1 MARLEELTPGTSV
14 TGILPDNLVTVIAVK
29 WVGTLAIELTY
40 KDNTGK
46 LGNEFLY
53 REREPTLG
61 IAVEGRPWGFDG
73 DGAMFRLVSE
83 AHRIRIK

>member
-53 REREPTLG
+53 RERMELCF
-61 IAVEGRPWGFDG
+61 A
-73 DGAMFRLVSE
+73 
-83 AHRIRIK
+83 